1 MPYPNNNEV
10 RDIVSTMFAG
20 GGDADPAGFA
30 KVIDDDFQGAV
41 VGREFSLQHDNV
53 IGKQAWI
60 DQLVHPL
67 REAKDLD
74 APSSM
79 DVVRIIGGD
88 EDGWNA
94 IELLGKGTS
103 KAGESLLYLEA
114 QHVPVTLTTIFT
126 FPGKEWHNET
136 VVLARF
142 TEGKK
147 LIEARFSSIRLTFRS
162 TWMTLMLRSQA
173 SDQVLAGFKY
183 SKDEIMTC

>member
-30 KVIDDDFQGAV
+30 KVIDDDFQGSV

-79 DVVRIIGGD
+79 DVIRIIGGD
-88 EDGWNA
+88 ADGWNA

-103 KAGESLLYLEA
+103 KAGELLLYEHLR
-114 QHVPVTLTTIFT
+114 VTLTANLL
-126 FPGKEWHNET
+126 PGKEWHNET

-147 LIEARFSSIRLTFRS
+147 LIEAKLFLD
-162 TWMTLMLRSQA
+162 QA
-173 SDQVLAGFKY
+173 HIQKHLDDADVSAPNQ
-183 SKDEIMTC
+183 